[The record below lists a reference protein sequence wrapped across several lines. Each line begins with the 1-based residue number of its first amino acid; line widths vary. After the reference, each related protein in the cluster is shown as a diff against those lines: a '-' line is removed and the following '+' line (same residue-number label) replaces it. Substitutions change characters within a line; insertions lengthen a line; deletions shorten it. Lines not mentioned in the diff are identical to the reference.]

1 MLASSSGVSSERTA
15 FMDLVKTEIDRLNE
29 SIGKSG
35 SVTMIF
41 QRGNIRVRLSPAWKQ
56 EAQQGANLSSYP
68 DPLTQI
74 LLVSSVNRSHDC
86 LSPAPNLLIGNL
98 SCACRAIHFTV
109 TPTHCVS
116 RRMCFRV
123 AMLAQ
128 VEKPAEVQE
137 IIGQKRLRDKVSG
150 ILERIEKELD
160 SVESKI
166 GESMHVL
173 DTDNDGM
180 VGAQALQSAMRAG
193 SLWPWQDA
201 SLCALPLA
209 SRQEQL

>member
-1 MLASSSGVSSERTA
+1 
-15 FMDLVKTEIDRLNE
+15 
-29 SIGKSG
+29 
-35 SVTMIF
+35 
-41 QRGNIRVRLSPAWKQ
+41 
-56 EAQQGANLSSYP
+56 
-68 DPLTQI
+68 
-74 LLVSSVNRSHDC
+74 
-86 LSPAPNLLIGNL
+86 
-98 SCACRAIHFTV
+98 
-109 TPTHCVS
+109 
-116 RRMCFRV
+116 
-123 AMLAQ
+123 MLAQ